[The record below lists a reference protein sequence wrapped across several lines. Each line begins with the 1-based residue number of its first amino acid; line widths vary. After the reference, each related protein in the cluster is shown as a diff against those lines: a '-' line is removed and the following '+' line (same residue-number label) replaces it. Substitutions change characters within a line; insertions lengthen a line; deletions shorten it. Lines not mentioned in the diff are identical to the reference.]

1 MEGVGV
7 ALAETCILEE
17 AVVLEEEGVLGG
29 EEGELRGE
37 GCEKGGEIA
46 VEVVQEGLVEGEGG
60 SGVGQLVVLRG

>member
-7 ALAETCILEE
+7 ALAEACILEE

-37 GCEKGGEIA
+37 GCEKD
-46 VEVVQEGLVEGEGG
+46 
-60 SGVGQLVVLRG
+60 